1 MNILF
6 IGGSLNQTKMMHKI
20 SKYFSDCESYFS
32 PYYTDGFLNL
42 LVKAG
47 LLDFTILGGN
57 FRKQT
62 ETYLKTHDLKI
73 DYRGESRN
81 YDLVFTGSDLI
92 VPKNIRT
99 KKLILVQEGMMEPI
113 SFLFYLVKY
122 LKFPRWASNT
132 AATGLSDYYDYFCVA
147 SEGFRN
153 QFIERGVN
161 PDKMI
166 VTGIPNFDNAESL
179 LSNNFPHKG
188 YVLVATSDARET
200 LNYENRKDFI
210 KYAKKIAKGRQIIFK
225 LHPNEKYK
233 RAEKEIDKYAPGS
246 LIFQNEDVDPMI
258 ANCEV
263 LITKFSS
270 VAFLG
275 LALGK
280 EVYSA
285 FDINYLKK
293 LLPIQNGG
301 QSALKIA
308 NIGRELLGLNK
319 INSEKA
325 ETQSTI
331 H

>member
-92 VPKNIRT
+92 VPKNIRA

-132 AATGLSDYYDYFCVA
+132 AATGLSDYYNYFCVA

-325 ETQSTI
+325 EAQSAI

>member
-92 VPKNIRT
+92 VPKNIRA

-132 AATGLSDYYDYFCVA
+132 AATGLSDYYNCFCVA

-325 ETQSTI
+325 EAQSTI